1 MTDMSVSTPLISNR
15 KEQLIDAAVRKF
27 HQKGFRKTR
36 IADIVAEAGV
46 AQGTFYLYFKSKE
59 EIFKDICIEHMNR
72 FIKVF
77 EETHILFGGS
87 DINEIRQNIQI
98 FLKKLLE
105 IYKQNVHVTELLFRE
120 GVGHDGLFKE
130 INENFFDNFVRLI
143 RDHMKRDMPPDRFRL
158 EDAETL
164 SVFLLGV
171 FERSAFYFMLKRK
184 RFDTVKLA
192 RRMADFMLNGLQLNH
207 NSVITR

>member
-1 MTDMSVSTPLISNR
+1 MTDMSVTALSTPNR
-15 KEQLIDAAVRKF
+15 KEQLVDAAVRKF
-27 HQKGFRKTR
+27 HQKGFQKTR

-72 FIKVF
+72 FVTVF
-77 EETHILFGGS
+77 EETRILFGGS
-87 DINEIRQNIQI
+87 DSNEIRQNIQV
-98 FLKKLLE
+98 FLMKLLE

-120 GVGHDGLFKE
+120 GVGHEGLFEEIKE
-130 INENFFDNFVRLI
+130 KFFDNFTCLI
-143 RDHMKRDMPPDRFRL
+143 QEHMKRDIPPDRFRP
-158 EDAETL
+158 EDAEAI

-184 RFDTVKLA
+184 YFDTDKLS
-192 RRMADFMLNGLQLNH
+192 RRMSEFMLNGLQLNH
-207 NSVITR
+207 SSTVTP